1 MRILVHD
8 YVGHPFQVQLSRAL
22 AARGHSVL
30 HLYNGSFQ
38 TPHGELDRKPVD
50 PAGFDVRSITLS
62 EAIPKMNFFRR
73 FHLER
78 EYADK
83 LVAASTLFRP
93 EVVISANTP
102 SIAQHRLA
110 RGCRRQGIRLVSWI
124 QDMYGVA
131 AYRLLSRKLPGVGHA
146 VGRYFIAL
154 DKRSARASDAIVA
167 ITDDFRGIL
176 TQWGVNA
183 NRVQVIHNWAPL
195 EGLPMRH
202 RENAWS
208 QAQGLGEGVRF
219 IYSGTLAMKHNPGL
233 LLELARLL
241 DKDSLGELIVI
252 SEGEGVKWLAGQ
264 AAAAN
269 LRSLK
274 CLCFQPFAA
283 MPDVLGSADVLVA
296 ILEADAGVFSVPSKV
311 LSYLCARRPLL
322 LAVPSENLAAK
333 IVVACG
339 AGLVVEPNDLA
350 GFCAAARKLI
360 DSPELRR
367 QYGAAARQYAEA
379 NFDIERITDRFEAI
393 LQGGRPQV
401 E

>member
-22 AARGHSVL
+22 ASRGHQVL
-30 HLYNGSFQ
+30 HVYNGSFQ
-38 TPHGELDRKPVD
+38 TPHGELERKADD
-50 PAGFDVRSITLS
+50 PAGFDVRAIALS
-62 EAIPKMNFFRR
+62 QTIPKMNFFRR

-83 LVAASTLFRP
+83 LVAASTAFGP

-110 RGCRRQGIRLVSWI
+110 RGCRRQQIRLVSWI
-124 QDMYGVA
+124 QDMYGIA
-131 AYRLLSRKLPGVGHA
+131 AYRLLSHKLPGIGHV

-154 DKRSARASDAIVA
+154 DKRSARSSDAVVV

-176 TQWGVNA
+176 SEWGVEA
-183 NRVQVIHNWAPL
+183 DRVEVIHNWAPL
-195 EGLPMRH
+195 EGLPMRP
-202 RENAWS
+202 RENDWS
-208 QAQGLGEGVRF
+208 RTQGLSDGLRF

-241 DKDSLGELIVI
+241 DKESLGELIVI
-252 SEGEGVKWLAGQ
+252 SEGEGVKWLAEQ

-274 CLCFQPFAA
+274 CLAFQPFEA
-283 MPDVLGSADVLVA
+283 MPEVLGSADVLVA

-311 LSYLCARRPLL
+311 LSYLCAGRPLL
-322 LAVPSENLAAK
+322 LAVPRENLAAK
-333 IVVACG
+333 IVVECG
-339 AGLVVEPNDLA
+339 AGLVVEPNDVA
-350 GFCAAARKLI
+350 GFCGAARKLI
-360 DSPELRR
+360 ESPTLR
-367 QYGAAARQYAEA
+367 QEFGIAARQYAEVH
-379 NFDIERITDRFEAI
+379 FDIERITDRFEVI
-393 LQGGRPQV
+393 LRAR
-401 E
+401 

>member
-22 AARGHSVL
+22 AGCGHQVL

-38 TPHGELDRKPVD
+38 TPHGELDRKADD
-50 PAGFDVRSITLS
+50 PTGFDVRPIALS
-62 EAIPKMNFFRR
+62 ETIPKMNFFKR

-83 LVAASTLFRP
+83 LVAASSSFRP

-110 RGCRRQGIRLVSWI
+110 RGCRQQGIQLVSWI

-146 VGRYFIAL
+146 VGQYFIAL
-154 DKRSARASDAIVA
+154 DKRSARASDAIVV

-176 TQWGVNA
+176 AQWGVDA
-183 NRVQVIHNWAPL
+183 ARVHVIHNWAPL
-195 EGLPMRH
+195 EGLPQRL
-202 RENAWS
+202 RDNTWS
-208 QAQGLGEGVRF
+208 RAQGLGGGLRF

-233 LLELARLL
+233 LLELAQLL
-241 DKDSLGELIVI
+241 DRDSLGELIVI
-252 SEGEGVKWLAGQ
+252 SEGSGVKWLAEQ

-269 LRSLK
+269 VRSLK
-274 CLCFQPFAA
+274 CLSFQPFEA

-311 LSYLCARRPLL
+311 LSYLCAGRPLL
-322 LAVPSENLAAK
+322 LAVPGENLAAK
-333 IVVACG
+333 IVVECG

-367 QYGAAARQYAEA
+367 QCGAAARQYAEA
-379 NFDIERITDRFEAI
+379 NFDITRITDRFEAI
-393 LQGGRPQV
+393 LRGG
-401 E
+401 